1 MINNLLERLDECLDE
16 KEVQLIAKNLHDN
29 YQPFQLDFE
38 VWEMIQDVF
47 PDTVYMDLLEPYKKT
62 IVGHK
67 IVNQIVMSRYFGEK
81 KIKYHF
87 ATKYLN
93 REDEVSVFELNVG
106 NSRLDFARFNGHS
119 YAYEIKTELDSL
131 DKLEKQIN
139 DYSKVFEYVSVIT
152 HMTHYNKVKAM
163 VPEFVGIWTY
173 DLLTPSCKFQPRK
186 KRLINK
192 GIDSVAQIAAMTSKE
207 LEVIMKKEGISD
219 IPSDRVSREKLIYLK
234 VNKRSLNNYFKK
246 SIKCRFE
253 RRWNFVCENINEI
266 EPIDIQ
272 SFFKSTANPYWIYYK
287 NSSMV

>member
-1 MINNLLERLDECLDE
+1 MINNLLDRLDNYLDA
-16 KEVQLIAKNLHDN
+16 KEIQIIAKNLHDN
-29 YQPFQLDFE
+29 YQLFQSDYE
-38 VWEMIQDVF
+38 VWEMLAHHF
-47 PDTVYMDLLEPYKKT
+47 PNNVYSEVLEPYKKT

-93 REDEVSVFELNVG
+93 RVDEISVFEMNVG
-106 NSRLDFARFNGHS
+106 SSRLDFARVNGHS

-173 DLLTPSCKFQPRK
+173 DFQKSGCKFQPRK
-186 KRLINK
+186 KRLKNN
-192 GIDSVAQIAAMTSKE
+192 GIDVMAQIAVLTSKE
-207 LEVIMKKEGISD
+207 LEVIIKEEGISD
-219 IPSDRVSREKLIYLK
+219 IPPNRIGRERLVCSN
-234 VNKRSLNNYFKK
+234 VNNRSLNNHFKK
-246 SIKCRFE
+246 AIRSRFAK
-253 RRWNFVCENINEI
+253 RWNFVCENINEI

-272 SFFKSTANPYWIYYK
+272 SFFKSTADPYWIYYK
-287 NSSMV
+287 NSSIV